1 MMRRTPSDEMWSLI
15 EKALY
20 KNDMKKKDLA
30 LRTGFHVNTVA
41 QDAKRPARIPLGRLL
56 MYFDVL
62 NIPINSILKTV
73 SSEIS
78 CNGGA

>member
-1 MMRRTPSDEMWSLI
+1 MMRRTPSDEMWRLI
-15 EKALY
+15 EGALY

-30 LRTGFHVNTVA
+30 LKTGFHVNTVA

-62 NIPINSILKTV
+62 NISINSILKTV
-73 SSEIS
+73 SNEVS
-78 CNGGA
+78 NKDGG